1 MTPDILAFCTGLL
14 PRALGGFA
22 AGVPLG
28 LVHFSSLWL
37 NVRLFTTGGAALALG
52 LQLLRFAL
60 LLAVLVA
67 LAMAGAA
74 ALLFG
79 GLGICVAR
87 RVVLRRVGSV

>member
-1 MTPDILAFCTGLL
+1 MTPDVLALL
-14 PRALGGFA
+14 ARALAGFA
-22 AGVPLG
+22 AGMLLG
-28 LVHFSSLWL
+28 LIHFSSLWI
-37 NVRLFTTGGAALALG
+37 NVRLFTTGGAALALCV
-52 LQLLRFAL
+52 QLLRFAL

-67 LAMAGAA
+67 LAMAGAV

>member
-60 LLAVLVA
+60 
-67 LAMAGAA
+67 AMAGAA